1 MEIMGVD
8 RPDRT
13 HNFQGTS
20 LDNFQGTSL
29 DFQGTSLDFQGT
41 SLDVPRDQRGPPE
54 NWKSLYKPH
63 IVAIYGL

>member
-29 DFQGTSLDFQGT
+29 DFQGTSLD
-41 SLDVPRDQRGPPE
+41 VPRDQRGPPE
-54 NWKSLYKPH
+54 NGKSLYKPH